1 MEATIALIDL
11 PSTRTWLRLTLRH
24 PSFAPPHTLYTPS
37 AELEMLAKPMK
48 SKEFPK
54 HTKHERCCPHFE
66 HKNDIKTR
74 FINGAM
80 TKLAFRSN
88 PCTEKG
94 LAFRNVLLAYAR
106 TTFRQPEAH
115 QTCRSKVADLPRCMQ
130 CLTHRKVQLIKLALL
145 RFYLLARLSIL
156 CRDFHMFS
164 QLTVRC
170 YCRNTLHTSSGCN
183 RASSLHSRKCR
194 PRSSH
199 SHFFSP

>member
-1 MEATIALIDL
+1 MQNHAPRPSGDPNSGFHSSFTSFQVSLTSLLALLVCIRTLKLISKKHTFSCVEATIALIDL

-37 AELEMLAKPMK
+37 AELKMLAKPMK
-48 SKEFPK
+48 NKEFPK
-54 HTKHERCCPHFE
+54 RTKHERCCPHFE

-80 TKLAFRSN
+80 TKFAFRSN

-115 QTCRSKVADLPRCMQ
+115 QTCRPKVADLPRCMQ
-130 CLTHRKVQLIKLALL
+130 CLTHWNR
-145 RFYLLARLSIL
+145 RL
-156 CRDFHMFS
+156 
-164 QLTVRC
+164 
-170 YCRNTLHTSSGCN
+170 
-183 RASSLHSRKCR
+183 
-194 PRSSH
+194 
-199 SHFFSP
+199 